1 MNIEPKQILNNEKKS
16 SRNKEGK
23 QWKNL
28 ERHENVRGKMKV
40 GDKNKVEGLVEKWLV
55 FFK

>member
-1 MNIEPKQILNNEKKS
+1 MKKS
-16 SRNKEGK
+16 STNKERK

-40 GDKNKVEGLVEKWLV
+40 GDKNKVEGLVEK
-55 FFK
+55 